1 MGELFEPGAK
11 PSLFTQSALLGS
23 FRCATIRFFFFESVW
38 KSLIRFIQVLLEL
51 VGPCLTDSVSAH
63 PYLGI
68 LILAVCTLRHSRK
81 HNCNSFDQMGV
92 WGREGEGGQYLD
104 VSWFKAIVVVL
115 LKAIGHRHGGNA
127 TQKQNK
133 TWYLLGSLG
142 WRYLS
147 KSIFPLRF
155 WGTWLQGLRNIP
167 FWILLFACCH
177 WYPIFATWPLP
188 SKARKHYCDQ

>member
-1 MGELFEPGAK
+1 MMVITGLIVMVVMVIADRDDAAQGSSRVYILISQGYNWIGLGAVGELFEPGAK

-104 VSWFKAIVVVL
+104 VS
-115 LKAIGHRHGGNA
+115 
-127 TQKQNK
+127 
-133 TWYLLGSLG
+133 
-142 WRYLS
+142 
-147 KSIFPLRF
+147 
-155 WGTWLQGLRNIP
+155 
-167 FWILLFACCH
+167 
-177 WYPIFATWPLP
+177 
-188 SKARKHYCDQ
+188 